1 MKNKILVCGSGLVG
15 STITST
21 IKPISGKLDL
31 DLRNFN
37 DTLNYFKKVS
47 PDVIVHAAAKVGGVK
62 ANTDFIADFY
72 RDNITIN
79 TNVLEA
85 ARLVGVKKVI
95 SFLSTCIYPNKVQYP
110 LKEEYLHLGEPHE
123 SNFGYAYAKR
133 MLEVHSRAISC
144 QYGLNYSC
152 VVPTNIYGPNDNF
165 NLETSHVLPGLIH
178 KCYLAKK
185 NNTDFVVWGS
195 GKPLREFIY
204 SKDVGRIIDL
214 LISKDLQFDSVIL
227 SPSEEISIAEVANII
242 AKCFNFTGRI
252 IYDASMPEGQH
263 RKPTSNKKLL
273 NLIGDFKFT
282 PITEGIESTV
292 DWFLENY
299 ETCRK

>member
-1 MKNKILVCGSGLVG
+1 MKKIFVCGLGLVG
-15 STITST
+15 STITSNT
-21 IKPISGKLDL
+21 KPIRGKSDL
-31 DLRNFN
+31 DLRDFEL
-37 DTLNYFKKVS
+37 TKNYFSKIS
-47 PDVIVHAAAKVGGVK
+47 PDVIIHTAARVGGVK

-72 RDNITIN
+72 KDNILIN

-85 ARLVGVKKVI
+85 ARQVGVKKVI

-133 MLEVHSRAISC
+133 MLEVHSRAISS

-185 NNTDFVVWGS
+185 NNTDFVIWGT

-214 LISKDLQFDSVIL
+214 LIDKNIQFDSVIL
-227 SPSEEISIAEVANII
+227 SPSHEVSITEVAEII
-242 AKCFNFTGRI
+242 AKAFSFTGRI
-252 IYDASMPEGQH
+252 VYDFSMPDGQH
-263 RKPTSNKKLL
+263 RKPTSNEKLL

-282 PITEGIESTV
+282 SITDGIESTV
-292 DWFLENY
+292 KWFLENY